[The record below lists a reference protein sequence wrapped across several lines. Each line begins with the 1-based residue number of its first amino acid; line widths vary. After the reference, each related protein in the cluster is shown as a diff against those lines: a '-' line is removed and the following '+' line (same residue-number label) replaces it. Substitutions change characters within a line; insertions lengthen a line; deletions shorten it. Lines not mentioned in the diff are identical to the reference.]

1 MSHMDNLS
9 KNDKITTLKDSLKKL
24 SHNQIDLSN
33 INNEKLLTSY
43 EDIFKVKKEDF
54 QKNKKKYFQTLY
66 DLVNLIIYPFELKKT
81 YASNWELLV
90 FCFFHFKNKGEINV
104 FSGITKLSFISSQY
118 KDIGYVYFIKFVETD
133 FVKVGMSQK
142 NNYDRIND
150 YTNPTDFV
158 LIKPTTCPTAM
169 ENLILKRFKEL
180 AGNPIKGNEY
190 FKGNTDILLIE
201 FLKIVND
208 NKPKFDQKE
217 IFMKK
222 PLDPTFS
229 KEHMAKFEPKKYKKA
244 HPKNITWYFSV

>member
-1 MSHMDNLS
+1 MNEN
-9 KNDKITTLKDSLKKL
+9 KNNNKILILKNSLKKL
-24 SHNQIDLSN
+24 SHNQIDLTN
-33 INNEKLLTSY
+33 INDEKLLTSY
-43 EDIFKVKKEDF
+43 EDIFKLKKEDLK
-54 QKNKKKYFQTLY
+54 KNKKKYFQTLY

-118 KDIGYVYFIKFVETD
+118 KDIGYVYFIKFVEID

-150 YTNPTDFV
+150 YTDPTDFI

-180 AGNPIKGNEY
+180 AGNPAKGNEY
-190 FKGNTDILLIE
+190 FKGNTDMLLIE

-222 PLDPTFS
+222 PLDPVFS
-229 KEHMAKFEPKKYKKA
+229 KEYMLQFKPKEYKKKYPKK
-244 HPKNITWYFSV
+244 ITWHF